1 MSHLLSPMC
10 KFLFI
15 TLLAITAVG
24 CGSQPADGE
33 YEKVEHFVPAHW
45 PSDLLDASLKI
56 TERALQLSGQS
67 TTDTPTIEN
76 QLRDIVG
83 WVPEIAADTDLTEAQ
98 WNPVYAASETLSK
111 RLAKMPRP
119 LDDAMLVAI
128 DQYCQM
134 LTATAE
140 LLPRQEVVEPLEES
154 AEELQ

>member
-1 MSHLLSPMC
+1 MNQL
-10 KFLFI
+10 
-15 TLLAITAVG
+15 TLMLRFMAMVLISLTVVG
-24 CGSQPADGE
+24 CGNQPADGE

-45 PSDLLDASLKI
+45 PSDLLDASSKI

-98 WNPVYAASETLSK
+98 WNPVHDASETLSK

-119 LDDAMLVAI
+119 LDEATLVAI

-140 LLPRQEVVEPLEES
+140 LLPAEEVVEPLEES
-154 AEELQ
+154 AEESQ